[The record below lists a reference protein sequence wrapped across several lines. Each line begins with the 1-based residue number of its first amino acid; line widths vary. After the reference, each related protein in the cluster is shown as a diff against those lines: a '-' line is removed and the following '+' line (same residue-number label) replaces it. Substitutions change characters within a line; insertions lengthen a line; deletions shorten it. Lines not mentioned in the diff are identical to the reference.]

1 MAYWG
6 HRDAA
11 ARTAATEA
19 PEQGSEEDELE
30 ERVVFH
36 NFPQRLLPR
45 KKVLVP
51 AVGAK
56 RKLNFKSTKRGTGKQ
71 VCSVKQKA
79 TLDNQNYRTNG
90 ETRKQRQQSNDFL
103 QESGITL
110 TQQRAADQPPR
121 IRSATDQMTAE
132 PSDGLSQDILLQALL
147 ESLSQDS
154 TPGNPRD
161 IRETQSQARVSR
173 QDDPDHPLTL
183 IERIEETQDQSAP
196 ADNAP
201 DKNERLWV
209 AVSVKLWGPTKEK
222 RDFHLRWLVEGTT
235 KRVSSWETWDYCVE
249 LWGEDLMQKVM
260 RRGNA
265 RTTRATNIVGATTRS
280 AARAARRNTQKPEA
294 RQPRKVA
301 TAGKN
306 TARETAPPEVKRRI
320 DSSSRPQ
327 VHHGRHLVRHLVFKS
342 PGALTCS
349 LPGPSPGESIRFRA
363 TGSRCV
369 PFALFNLCHHRGTPL
384 SKKERCRVMTALR
397 QREAF
402 EYSSLTELAGVRNR
416 KVWHLE
422 RPKDRRA
429 TAARH
434 DSAAWLFHQHEGL
447 FLVANETHCV
457 GIDCEK
463 RIVLDCSR
471 EHPLPLTESWRH
483 DCDLMTGTLA
493 VRRLVMTRPNHRKE
507 NES

>member
-1 MAYWG
+1 MAFWG

-11 ARTAATEA
+11 ACPATEA
-19 PEQGSEEDELE
+19 PVQDSEEE
-30 ERVVFH
+30 EEMVVFH
-36 NFPQRLLPR
+36 RPLQRLLPR
-45 KKVLVP
+45 KAP
-51 AVGAK
+51 AK
-56 RKLNFKSTKRGTGKQ
+56 RKLNYPSTKPGTVKQ
-71 VCSVKQKA
+71 VRSVKLKA
-79 TLDNQNYRTNG
+79 TLDNRNYRTNG

-103 QESGITL
+103 QEAGITL